1 MQKVRSNNLIKI
13 IFRTAYKTTTSRIS
27 LMVLFTIAYML
38 YLVLEEGSPIF
49 KRILSIL
56 IKNFSIFIHTT
67 NRILFNLFY

>member
-1 MQKVRSNNLIKI
+1 
-13 IFRTAYKTTTSRIS
+13 
-27 LMVLFTIAYML
+27 MVLFTIAYML

-56 IKNFSIFIHTT
+56 TKNFSTFIHTN